1 VGSIEVAVIR
11 ALHLGDLICMI
22 PAIRALRLAGPRSRI
37 VLIGLPWASEFVA
50 RYPHY
55 FDDLLEFPGWPGIPE
70 RELDEAAPAR
80 LAAFQSSITRTF
92 DVVLQLHGDGRI
104 INDFAATVP
113 GRVHGGFVPSGTEVV
128 PAFHL
133 AYPDTLPEPLRLLAP
148 LSPLGLDTLDPT
160 LELPVFE
167 ADRNEAHALLAAA
180 GAAGQPYVIVHP
192 GGRGDDRRWPFAR
205 FAAVADA
212 LSMRGL
218 RVVVT
223 GSAAERP
230 IADALAARTS
240 APVIDVVGRTSL
252 GALAALVDEAQV
264 VVTNDTG
271 VSHVA
276 AARQTPSVVVF
287 VGSDPARWAPID
299 RTRHIALGRGLR
311 SEPIPVA
318 AEVIDA
324 ALSLVGAAA

>member
-1 VGSIEVAVIR
+1 MGSIEVAVIR
-11 ALHLGDLICMI
+11 ALHLGDLLCTI

-37 VLIGLPWASEFVA
+37 VLVGLPWAREFVA

-55 FDDLLEFPGWPGIPE
+55 FDELLEFPGWPGIPE
-70 RELDEAAPAR
+70 RELDEHAPRR
-80 LAAFQSSITRTF
+80 LAAFQSSIERTF
-92 DVVLQLHGDGRI
+92 DVVLQLHGDGRV
-104 INDFAATVP
+104 INDFAATIP
-113 GRVHGGFVPSGTEVV
+113 ARVHAGFVPPDAPVV
-128 PAFHL
+128 PAFHVS
-133 AYPDTLPEPLRLLAP
+133 YPDALREPLRMLAA
-148 LSPLGLDTLDPT
+148 LAPLGLDVLDPT

-167 ADRNEAHALLAAA
+167 ADRVEAHALLAAA
-180 GAAGQPYVIVHP
+180 GAGGQPYVIVHP

-212 LSMRGL
+212 LAARGL
-218 RVVVT
+218 RIVVT

-299 RTRHIALGRGLR
+299 RARHLALGRGLR
-311 SEPIPVA
+311 GGPVPVA